1 MLGYSHTHTEVLMGI
16 SDEEW
21 NELNAL
27 KKAINLNPAS
37 VHWDKMEKFTE
48 LLVKSW
54 YYEPLDETQV
64 NTSKNDNINSRTAK

>member
-1 MLGYSHTHTEVLMGI
+1 MGI

-21 NELNAL
+21 YELNAL
-27 KKAINLNPAS
+27 KQAINFNPAS

-54 YYEPLDETQV
+54 YAESTDTPHIP
-64 NTSKNDNINSRTAK
+64 TSQNDHINSRTSK

>member
-1 MLGYSHTHTEVLMGI
+1 MSIT
-16 SDEEW
+16 DEEW

-27 KKAINLNPAS
+27 KRAINLNPAS

-54 YYEPLDETQV
+54 SVESAESSQA
-64 NTSKNDNINSRTAK
+64 NAIQNEHINSRTK